1 VQVKTSQPFYLLY
14 SGHAMTEQNILQRHL
29 GFGLGLRSEH
39 YTELLEQEHAI
50 DWLEILSENYMID
63 GGKPLYYLD
72 KICERYPVVMH
83 GVSLSIG
90 SVDPLN
96 KNYLHDLKKLAQ
108 RAKPKWISDHLCW
121 TGTQGVNLHDLM
133 PLPYTEE
140 ALNHLTT
147 RISQVQDF
155 LGQRILL
162 ENVSSYLSYQHST
175 LSEWEFLRELAQ
187 RADCLILLDINN
199 IHVSAHNHGF
209 DPLTYIEAMPADR
222 IQQIHL
228 AGHLNKGDYSIDTH
242 DHEII
247 DSVWKLY
254 AESVKRF
261 GIIST
266 MIERDDD
273 IPPLALLLTELQ
285 KARDISQATIAEN
298 NEFNTVINED

>member
-1 VQVKTSQPFYLLY
+1 
-14 SGHAMTEQNILQRHL
+14 MTNQHILNPHL

-39 YTELLEQEHAI
+39 YLDLIEHEHNV
-50 DWLEILSENYMID
+50 DWLEILSENYMIA

-72 KICERYPVVMH
+72 KIAERYPLVMH

-96 KNYLHDLKKLAQ
+96 QNYLQDLKKLTQ
-108 RAKPKWISDHLCW
+108 RVKPKWISDHLCW
-121 TGTQGVNLHDLM
+121 TGTQGINLHDLM

-140 ALNHLTT
+140 ALTHLVA
-147 RISQVQDF
+147 RITHVQDF

-162 ENVSSYLSYQHST
+162 ENVSSYLTYQHST
-175 LSEWEFLRELAQ
+175 ISEWEFLRTVSQ
-187 RADCLILLDINN
+187 QSDCLILLDINN
-199 IHVSAHNHGF
+199 IHVSAHNHDF
-209 DPLTYIEAMPADR
+209 DPLIYLEAMPADR

-242 DHEII
+242 DHEIM
-247 DSVWKLY
+247 DSVWDLY

-261 GIIST
+261 GHIST

-273 IPPLALLLTELQ
+273 IPPLNTLLTELQ
-285 KARDISQATIAEN
+285 KARDISAVALTQQQPLTYA
-298 NEFNTVINED
+298 

>member
-1 VQVKTSQPFYLLY
+1 
-14 SGHAMTEQNILQRHL
+14 MTNQHILTPHL

-39 YTELLEQEHAI
+39 YLDLIENEHNV
-50 DWLEILSENYMID
+50 DWLEILSENYMIA

-72 KICERYPVVMH
+72 KIAERYPLVMH

-96 KNYLHDLKKLAQ
+96 QDYLQDLKKLAQ
-108 RAKPKWISDHLCW
+108 RIKPKWISDHLCW
-121 TGTQGVNLHDLM
+121 TGTQGINLHDLM

-140 ALNHLTT
+140 ALAHLVA
-147 RISQVQDF
+147 RITQVQDF

-175 LSEWEFLRELAQ
+175 ISEWEFLRAVAQ
-187 RADCLILLDINN
+187 QADCLILLDINN
-199 IHVSAHNHGF
+199 IHVSAHNHSF
-209 DPLTYIEAMPADR
+209 DPLTYLAAMPADR

-242 DHEII
+242 DHDII
-247 DSVWKLY
+247 NSVWNLY

-261 GIIST
+261 GHIST

-273 IPPLALLLTELQ
+273 IPPLKTLLTELQ
-285 KARDISQATIAEN
+285 KARDISAAALTPQSLTYA
-298 NEFNTVINED
+298 

>member
-1 VQVKTSQPFYLLY
+1 
-14 SGHAMTEQNILQRHL
+14 MTNQHILNPHL

-39 YTELLEQEHAI
+39 YLDLIEHEHNV
-50 DWLEILSENYMID
+50 DWLEILSENYMIA

-72 KICERYPVVMH
+72 KIAERYPLVMH

-96 KNYLHDLKKLAQ
+96 QNYLQDLKKLTQ
-108 RAKPKWISDHLCW
+108 RVKPKWISDHLCW
-121 TGTQGVNLHDLM
+121 TGTQGINLHDLM

-140 ALNHLTT
+140 ALTHLVA
-147 RISQVQDF
+147 RITHVQDF

-162 ENVSSYLSYQHST
+162 ENVSSYLTYQHST
-175 LSEWEFLRELAQ
+175 ISEWEFLRAVSQ
-187 RADCLILLDINN
+187 QSDCLILLDINN

-209 DPLTYIEAMPADR
+209 DPLTYLAAIPADR

-247 DSVWKLY
+247 DSVWDLY

-261 GIIST
+261 GHVST

-273 IPPLALLLTELQ
+273 IPPLNTLLTELQ
-285 KARDISQATIAEN
+285 KARDISAVALTQQQPLTYA
-298 NEFNTVINED
+298 

>member
-1 VQVKTSQPFYLLY
+1 
-14 SGHAMTEQNILQRHL
+14 MTIENLQHPNL

-39 YTELLEQEHAI
+39 YLDFIDKDQPV
-50 DWLEILSENYMID
+50 DWLEILSENYMIA

-96 KNYLHDLKKLAQ
+96 KTYLNNLKTLAQ
-108 RAKPKWISDHLCW
+108 RVKPKWISDHLCW
-121 TGTQGVNLHDLM
+121 TGTQGINLHDLM

-140 ALNHLTT
+140 ALQHLTT
-147 RISQVQDF
+147 RINKVQDF

-175 LSEWEFLRELAQ
+175 ISEWEFLSAVAKQ
-187 RADCLILLDINN
+187 ADCLILLDINN
-199 IHVSAHNHGF
+199 IHVSAHNHSF
-209 DPLTYIEAMPADR
+209 DPLTYLEALPAAR

-247 DSVWKLY
+247 ESVWNLY
-254 AESVKRF
+254 AESLRRF
-261 GIIST
+261 GPVST

-273 IPPLALLLTELQ
+273 IPPLDTLLDELQ
-285 KARDISQATIAEN
+285 KARDVSARTLAESKQHL
-298 NEFNTVINED
+298 VYA

>member
-1 VQVKTSQPFYLLY
+1 
-14 SGHAMTEQNILQRHL
+14 MTNQHILNPHL

-39 YTELLEQEHAI
+39 YLDLIENEHNV
-50 DWLEILSENYMID
+50 DWLEILSENYMIA

-72 KICERYPVVMH
+72 KVAERYPLVMH

-96 KNYLHDLKKLAQ
+96 QNYLQDLKKLAQ
-108 RAKPKWISDHLCW
+108 RVKPKWISDHLCW
-121 TGTQGVNLHDLM
+121 TGTQGINLHDLM

-140 ALNHLTT
+140 ALTHLVA
-147 RISQVQDF
+147 RITQVQDF

-162 ENVSSYLSYQHST
+162 ENVSSYLTYEHST
-175 LSEWEFLRELAQ
+175 ISEWEFLRTVAQ
-187 RADCLILLDINN
+187 QADCLILLDINN
-199 IHVSAHNHGF
+199 IHVSAHNHDF
-209 DPLTYIEAMPADR
+209 DPLTYLAAMPADR

-247 DSVWKLY
+247 DSVWNLY

-261 GIIST
+261 GHTST

-273 IPPLALLLTELQ
+273 IPPLNTLLTELQ
-285 KARDISQATIAEN
+285 KARDISNAALTQQPL
-298 NEFNTVINED
+298 V

>member
-1 VQVKTSQPFYLLY
+1 
-14 SGHAMTEQNILQRHL
+14 MTNQQILNPHL

-39 YTELLEQEHAI
+39 YLDLIEHDYAV
-50 DWLEILSENYMID
+50 DWLEVLSENYMIA

-72 KICERYPVVMH
+72 KIAERYPLVMH

-96 KNYLHDLKKLAQ
+96 QDYLQNLKALTQ
-108 RAKPKWISDHLCW
+108 RIKPKWISDHLCW

-140 ALNHLTT
+140 ALAHLVA
-147 RISQVQDF
+147 RIIQVQEF

-162 ENVSSYLSYQHST
+162 ENVSSYLTYQHST
-175 LSEWEFLRELAQ
+175 ISEWEFLRAVAQ
-187 RADCLILLDINN
+187 QADCLILLDINN

-209 DPLTYIEAMPADR
+209 DPLTYLAAMPEDR

-242 DHEII
+242 DHDII
-247 DSVWKLY
+247 DSVWNLY

-261 GIIST
+261 GHIST

-273 IPPLALLLTELQ
+273 IPPLDTLLSELQ
-285 KARDISQATIAEN
+285 KARDISTAALSPQQTLTYA
-298 NEFNTVINED
+298 

>member
-1 VQVKTSQPFYLLY
+1 MTPSNLQP
-14 SGHAMTEQNILQRHL
+14 HL

-39 YTELLEQEHAI
+39 YLDLIENRHPI
-50 DWLEILSENYMID
+50 DWLEILSENYMVA

-96 KNYLHDLKKLAQ
+96 ENYLKDLKKLAQ
-108 RAKPKWISDHLCW
+108 RVKPKWISDHLCW
-121 TGTQGVNLHDLM
+121 TGTQGINLHDLM

-140 ALNHLTT
+140 ALTHLVT
-147 RISQVQDF
+147 RITQVQDF

-162 ENVSSYLSYQHST
+162 ENVSSYLTYQHST
-175 LSEWEFLRELAQ
+175 ISEWEFLRAVAQ
-187 RADCLILLDINN
+187 EADCLILLDINN
-199 IHVSAHNHGF
+199 IHVSAHNHDF
-209 DPLTYIEAMPADR
+209 DPHTYLDAMPADR

-247 DSVWKLY
+247 DSVWDLY
-254 AESVKRF
+254 AESIKRF
-261 GIIST
+261 GHIST

-273 IPPLALLLTELQ
+273 IPPLNILLTELQ
-285 KARDISQATIAEN
+285 KARDISASALTQSNQNIIFA
-298 NEFNTVINED
+298 

>member
-1 VQVKTSQPFYLLY
+1 MTPSNLQP
-14 SGHAMTEQNILQRHL
+14 HL

-39 YTELLEQEHAI
+39 YLDLIENRHPI
-50 DWLEILSENYMID
+50 DWLEILSENYMVA

-96 KNYLHDLKKLAQ
+96 ENYLKDLKKLAQ
-108 RAKPKWISDHLCW
+108 RVNPKWISDHLCW
-121 TGTQGVNLHDLM
+121 TGTQGINLHDLM

-140 ALNHLTT
+140 ALTHLVT
-147 RISQVQDF
+147 RIRQVQDF

-162 ENVSSYLSYQHST
+162 ENVSSYLTYQHST
-175 LSEWEFLRELAQ
+175 ISEWEFLRAVAQ
-187 RADCLILLDINN
+187 EADCLILLDINN
-199 IHVSAHNHGF
+199 IHVSAHNHDF
-209 DPLTYIEAMPADR
+209 DPHTYLDAMPADR

-247 DSVWKLY
+247 DSVWDLY
-254 AESVKRF
+254 AESIKRF
-261 GIIST
+261 GHIST

-273 IPPLALLLTELQ
+273 IPPLNTLLTELQ
-285 KARDISQATIAEN
+285 KARDISASALTQSNKNIIFA
-298 NEFNTVINED
+298 

>member
-1 VQVKTSQPFYLLY
+1 
-14 SGHAMTEQNILQRHL
+14 MTNQKVLNPHL

-39 YTELLEQEHAI
+39 YLDLIEHEHNV
-50 DWLEILSENYMID
+50 DWLEILSENYMIA

-72 KICERYPVVMH
+72 KIAERYPLVMH

-90 SVDPLN
+90 SIDPLN
-96 KNYLHDLKKLAQ
+96 QDYLQALKKLAQ
-108 RAKPKWISDHLCW
+108 RVRPKWISDHLCW
-121 TGTQGVNLHDLM
+121 TGTQGINLHDLM

-140 ALNHLTT
+140 ALAHLVA
-147 RISQVQDF
+147 RITQVQDL

-162 ENVSSYLSYQHST
+162 ENVSSYLSYPHST
-175 LSEWEFLRELAQ
+175 ISEWEFLRSIAQ
-187 RADCLILLDINN
+187 QADCFILLDINN

-209 DPLTYIEAMPADR
+209 DPLTYLTAMPANR

-247 DSVWKLY
+247 DSVWNLY

-261 GIIST
+261 GHIST

-273 IPPLALLLTELQ
+273 IPPLATLLAELQ
-285 KARDISQATIAEN
+285 KARDISAAVLTSQPLTYA
-298 NEFNTVINED
+298 

>member
-1 VQVKTSQPFYLLY
+1 MQTKPQQTHLQP
-14 SGHAMTEQNILQRHL
+14 HL

-39 YTELLEQEHAI
+39 YTDLLEGKHQL
-50 DWLEILSENYMID
+50 DWLEIISENYMVA

-72 KICERYPVVMH
+72 KIRERYPLVMH

-96 KNYLHDLKKLAQ
+96 QKYLNDLKKLTE
-108 RAKPKWISDHLCW
+108 RVKPKWISDHLCW
-121 TGTQGVNLHDLM
+121 TGTEGINLHDLM

-140 ALNHLTT
+140 ALKHLVK
-147 RISQVQDF
+147 RIGEVQEF

-162 ENVSSYLSYQHST
+162 ENVSSYLTYQHST
-175 LSEWEFLRELAQ
+175 ISEWEFLREVSQ
-187 RADCLILLDINN
+187 QADCLILLDINN

-209 DPLTYIEAMPADR
+209 DPSTYLEAMPVDR

-247 DSVWKLY
+247 DSVWELY
-254 AESVKRF
+254 AESVRRF
-261 GIIST
+261 GHIST

-273 IPPLALLLTELQ
+273 IPPLATLLNELQ
-285 KARDISQATIAEN
+285 KAREISASVLTPQKTFAHSI
-298 NEFNTVINED
+298 

>member
-1 VQVKTSQPFYLLY
+1 
-14 SGHAMTEQNILQRHL
+14 MTNQKVINPHL

-39 YTELLEQEHAI
+39 YLDLIEHEHNV
-50 DWLEILSENYMID
+50 DWLEILSENYMIA

-72 KICERYPVVMH
+72 KIAERYPLVMH

-90 SVDPLN
+90 SADPLN
-96 KNYLHDLKKLAQ
+96 QNYLQDLKKLMQ
-108 RAKPKWISDHLCW
+108 RVNPKWISDHLCW
-121 TGTQGVNLHDLM
+121 TGTQGINLHDLM

-140 ALNHLTT
+140 ALNHLVA
-147 RISQVQDF
+147 RITQVQDF

-162 ENVSSYLSYQHST
+162 ENVSSYLTYQHST
-175 LSEWEFLRELAQ
+175 ISEWEFLRAVSQ
-187 RADCLILLDINN
+187 QSDCLILLDINN
-199 IHVSAHNHGF
+199 IHVSAHNHSF
-209 DPLTYIEAMPADR
+209 DPLTYLAAMPADR

-247 DSVWKLY
+247 DSVWNLY

-261 GIIST
+261 GHIST

-273 IPPLALLLTELQ
+273 IPPLKTLLTELQ
-285 KARDISQATIAEN
+285 KARDISDAALTQQPHTYA
-298 NEFNTVINED
+298 